1 MTANSKP
8 AMPLDLAQF
17 EGHTPGPWKDRI
29 ATGTADHM
37 IRGNGASVCVIP
49 FKYGTTE
56 QRNRNARLILAAPA
70 LLAECKR
77 QREQIAKLQEENDT
91 LATGNLK
98 VQVAAGKRNRA
109 LENALRPI
117 VERLEWNG
125 RRQGWD
131 IRADLP
137 AGSVEQARAALAA
150 ADKGVA

>member
-1 MTANSKP
+1 MTATCK
-8 AMPLDLAQF
+8 PLDLAQF
-17 EGHTPGPWKDRI
+17 EGHTPGPWHVGMKPGPMVY
-29 ATGTADHM
+29 ANQHGTQVADCSFD
-37 IRGNGASVCVIP
+37 NGGAHR
-49 FKYGTTE
+49 TD
-56 QRNRNARLILAAPA
+56 ARLIAAAPA